1 MVLGWC
7 IPSSMLRSLGNRPRT
22 TEKEC
27 VKQIGRQRKATR
39 NSALMSA
46 GRPVMALVLI
56 NRRWVSSV
64 DSSMFTSWGHLL
76 SCIIDNWKASVWR
89 YYIFLLLVF
98 FYPYI
103 FLWVPLG
110 WRSIL
115 SKISSLD
122 DFTFRRKSTS
132 ILYEYP
138 SYDLSTLTI
147 NYLPLPSLTILSSI

>member
-7 IPSSMLRSLGNRPRT
+7 RPSSMLRSLGNGPRT

-98 FYPYI
+98 STPISFFGYHLAGAVSFPR
-103 FLWVPLG
+103 FLHWM
-110 WRSIL
+110 
-115 SKISSLD
+115 ISPFVASLLQS
-122 DFTFRRKSTS
+122 FTST
-132 ILYEYP
+132 P
-138 SYDLSTLTI
+138 HTI
-147 NYLPLPSLTILSSI
+147 SQLLQ